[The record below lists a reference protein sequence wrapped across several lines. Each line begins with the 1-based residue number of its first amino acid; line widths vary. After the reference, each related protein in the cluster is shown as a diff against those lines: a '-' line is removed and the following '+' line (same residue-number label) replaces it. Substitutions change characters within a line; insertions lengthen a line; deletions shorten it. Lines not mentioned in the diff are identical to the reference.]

1 MLKGR
6 KKRKMEAF
14 KDFCQAGVDAQL
26 EVSSKLKETLL
37 KAEQELK
44 NGHLQWQEEK
54 SSLKALHQQNC
65 DHFHSQMQ
73 VIASER
79 AKEQE
84 AAKQILERAE
94 AFYNAQMNLAKA
106 TVDEQLNISSKLK
119 EALHKAEQELE
130 NGHRQWQEEKSSL
143 KALQQQNCDHFHSQM
158 QVIASERAQEQ
169 EAAKQT
175 LETAEAFY
183 NAQMN
188 LAKARV
194 DEQLEVSSKLKEDL
208 HKAEQELGTGHLQW
222 QQEHFNKVQVMAS
235 ERAQEQEAAKQTL
248 ETAEAFH
255 KAQMDLSK
263 ATVDEQLEI
272 SSKLNEALHKAK
284 QELET
289 DHLQW
294 QQEHFNVTARQLKY
308 CEYLQSQMQVM
319 ASERAQEQEAAK
331 QTLETAEAFYKA
343 QMDEQ
348 RAETNR
354 IAAALKETQ
363 DLLETERHVQHNTTT
378 EKEMEVFKNFC
389 RARVG
394 ELLDEN
400 SKLKAAFNKAENELQ
415 GFQAAHKAQLEE
427 QRAETSKILAVL
439 KKTEAELDAESLNI
453 LELASRN
460 ADLEKTCR
468 DLNHAQLENIATLQT
483 IQEEAT
489 QMVKRN
495 RASQAQLKQLRTEN
509 NRIKA
514 AWKMTEDLLETERLL
529 WQ

>member
-1 MLKGR
+1 
-6 KKRKMEAF
+6 
-14 KDFCQAGVDAQL
+14 
-26 EVSSKLKETLL
+26 
-37 KAEQELK
+37 
-44 NGHLQWQEEK
+44 
-54 SSLKALHQQNC
+54 
-65 DHFHSQMQ
+65 
-73 VIASER
+73 
-79 AKEQE
+79 
-84 AAKQILERAE
+84 
-94 AFYNAQMNLAKA
+94 MNLAKA

-289 DHLQW
+289 VHLQWQQEHFNVTARQLKYCEYLQSQMQVMASERAQEQEAAKQTLETAEAFHKAQMDLSMATVDEQLEISSKLNEALHKAKQELETVHLQW

-363 DLLETERHVQHNTTT
+363 DLLETERHAQHNTTT
-378 EKEMEVFKNFC
+378 EKEMEVFKNLC

-514 AWKMTEDLLETERLL
+514 ARKMTEDLLETERLL

>member
-1 MLKGR
+1 
-6 KKRKMEAF
+6 MEAF

-94 AFYNAQMNLAKA
+94 AFYNTQMNLAKA

-130 NGHRQWQEEKSSL
+130 NGHRQRQEEKSSL

-208 HKAEQELGTGHLQW
+208 HKAEQELGT
-222 QQEHFNKVQVMAS
+222 V
-235 ERAQEQEAAKQTL
+235 
-248 ETAEAFH
+248 
-255 KAQMDLSK
+255 
-263 ATVDEQLEI
+263 
-272 SSKLNEALHKAK
+272 
-284 QELET
+284 
-289 DHLQW
+289 HLQW

-514 AWKMTEDLLETERLL
+514 ARKMTEDLLETERLL

>member
-1 MLKGR
+1 
-6 KKRKMEAF
+6 MEAF

-194 DEQLEVSSKLKEDL
+194 DEQVEVSSKLKEDL

-284 QELET
+284 QELQT
-289 DHLQW
+289 VHLQW

-331 QTLETAEAFYKA
+331 QMLKTAEAFYKA

-363 DLLETERHVQHNTTT
+363 DLLETERHVQHKTTT

-415 GFQAAHKAQLEE
+415 GFQAAHEAQLEE

-514 AWKMTEDLLETERLL
+514 ARKMTEDLLETEHLL